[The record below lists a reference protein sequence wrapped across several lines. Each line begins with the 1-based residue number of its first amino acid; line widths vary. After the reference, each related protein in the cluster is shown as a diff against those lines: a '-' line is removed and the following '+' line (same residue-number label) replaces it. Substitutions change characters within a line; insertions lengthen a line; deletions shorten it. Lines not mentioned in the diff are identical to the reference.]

1 MKRIYILFATIAV
14 LLSSCSDWLD
24 VQPSD
29 TVSADKMFEVGTGY
43 RIALNGVYKK
53 ASTGAL
59 YGKELVWGLLSAC
72 GGDYDQSYYG
82 IGYYHPYAIIASD
95 YDYTNADAIK
105 VFDPIWE
112 NAYNCIANCN
122 NLIGNIRNEDPS
134 KFQKGEIE
142 KNLIMGEAYALRAML
157 HFDILRMYAP
167 AKDDG
172 KTYIPYYDQDG
183 LSTGQ
188 PALKVDEVLSK
199 VVDDLEMAQKMVID
213 LDVNDEA
220 HRYLIYYGNRF
231 EMKYHIDIPVAE
243 RDPFFA
249 CRAYRM
255 NYFAV
260 TAILARVYNYM
271 GDHTKAYEEA
281 KKVLDYNFDDAYGYP
296 FIFTVLNAVDN
307 NKKTREDIIFCLSDP
322 KLYDAYHPYSY
333 YKGGAEAFLALN
345 STITFDDPGDYRK
358 TKLIGTGDYSK
369 SVSLKFVRPASET
382 SDSKINAD
390 ILPIVRL
397 SEMYYIKAEYEASK
411 GLYEDAA
418 KSMDM
423 VRMGRNC
430 TAGRLSF
437 NSQATFEAE
446 LLKEAR
452 REFVAEGQTYFYYKK
467 LGVLPSR
474 WMTEEHFVFPKP
486 IAEDVQI

>member
-1 MKRIYILFATIAV
+1 MFAAIAV
-14 LLSSCSDWLD
+14 LLPSCSDWLD

-29 TVSADKMFEVGTGY
+29 TVSAGKMFEVGTGY

-53 ASTGAL
+53 ASARAL
-59 YGKELVWGLLSAC
+59 YGRELVWGLLSAC
-72 GGDYDQSYYG
+72 GADYDQSYYG
-82 IGYYHPYAIIASD
+82 VGYYHPYAIIASD
-95 YDYTNADAIK
+95 YNYTNADAIE
-105 VFDPIWE
+105 VFDLIWE

-122 NLIGNIRNEDPS
+122 NLIGNIRNQDPL
-134 KFQKGEIE
+134 KFEKGETE

-167 AKDDG
+167 AKDNG

-188 PALKVDEVLSK
+188 PALKVDEVLLK
-199 VVDDLEMAQKMVID
+199 VVADLKKAQEMVSE

-220 HRYLIYYGNRF
+220 YRYQLYYGTRF
-231 EMKYHIDIPVAE
+231 EMKYSAYIPAVE

-271 GDHTKAYEEA
+271 GDHEKAYGEA
-281 KKVLDYNFDDAYGYP
+281 KKVLDYTYEDAYGYP
-296 FIFTVLNAVDN
+296 FIFTVLNGVEN

-322 KLYDAYHPYSY
+322 QLYEHFHPYSY
-333 YKGGAEAFLALN
+333 YQGGSEAFLALN
-345 STITFDDPGDYRK
+345 SAITFDDPGDYRK
-358 TKLIGTGDYSK
+358 TKLIGVGDYSK
-369 SVSLKFVRPASET
+369 SVSLKFVRPTSET
-382 SDSKINAD
+382 ADSKINAD

-411 GLYEDAA
+411 GLYAEAA

-437 NSQATFEAE
+437 NNQATFETE

-452 REFVAEGQTYFYYKK
+452 REFIGEGQTYFYYKK
-467 LGVLPSR
+467 LGILPSL
-474 WMTEEHFVFPKP
+474 WMKEEHLIFPKP
-486 IAEDVQI
+486 LAEDVQI